1 MTAPRAPASPTRLTP
16 GCHSDA
22 APLGSAGSGGVRGCG
37 YLPRK
42 GKLALRS
49 RVAMVIW
56 NPGDRSPGAGFGGC
70 LRAPGLAAAEVLPP
84 PPLSCFHLL
93 EVGGGGGGKA
103 LCGSRA
109 GLQPHRC
116 ARRVGAGVTETSRLF
131 RLKGWL
137 GPKPSSGPHFPSISA
152 GSAPVAMV
160 MRAAWK
166 LRVTSDAGSAP
177 HFHHP
182 PAMSN
187 DCDGAPARPWTVEVE
202 VCFGQ

>member
-84 PPLSCFHLL
+84 PRLSRFHLL
-93 EVGGGGGGKA
+93 EVGGGGGGSA
-103 LCGSRA
+103 LRLPRGAAATPLCKKSGSWGHRDFQA
-109 GLQPHRC
+109 LQIEGV
-116 ARRVGAGVTETSRLF
+116 VGAEAELRPSFSFYQCGV
-131 RLKGWL
+131 
-137 GPKPSSGPHFPSISA
+137 SSSCHG
-152 GSAPVAMV
+152 
-160 MRAAWK
+160 
-166 LRVTSDAGSAP
+166 DAGSLEAAG
-177 HFHHP
+177 H
-182 PAMSN
+182 
-187 DCDGAPARPWTVEVE
+187 E
-202 VCFGQ
+202 